1 MKNTRRTIHPR
12 EKNSNYEKVS
22 FGDFTGAHRFQIM
35 IDIVA
40 VPTHQAHRLGL
51 ERVWLVSRVGSLS
64 QARKSRFW
72 VCIKWMVDCV
82 EATGAGQIGTS
93 AVGCCRA
100 LGSSLAGNLAFFSD
114 YGQLVTILSIDGGG
128 IKGIIP
134 GILLT
139 FLESKLQELDGEEA
153 RLADY
158 FDVIAGT
165 STGGL
170 VTTMLTAPDKN
181 NNNRPLF
188 AANKITEFYIK
199 ETPKIFPQP
208 RHFLGGVM
216 NLFGRV
222 RGPKYDGKYLR
233 TVVNELVGDLTLNQT
248 LTNVVIPAFDIKI
261 LQPVIFNTNDAKV
274 NALKNPKLADVCL
287 ATSAAPTFLPAHFFE
302 TKDEEANTTRTYNV
316 IDGAVAVNNPT
327 LAAISHINRQI
338 AVHQIETA
346 RIKANDARRMLV
358 LSLGTGLPKREE
370 KYNAT
375 QASEWGALSW
385 IFQLNSGSTPIIE
398 FFTDASSDMVDFH
411 VSTLFQSLKVD
422 QNYLRIQDD
431 SLTGDAASVDIATAE
446 NLEKL
451 VKIGEE
457 LLKKSVSRVN
467 LETGRYEVVEGEGT
481 NEEALTEFAKLLHEE
496 RKLRL
501 RS

>member
-1 MKNTRRTIHPR
+1 MNPNF
-12 EKNSNYEKVS
+12 EK
-22 FGDFTGAHRFQIM
+22 
-35 IDIVA
+35 
-40 VPTHQAHRLGL
+40 
-51 ERVWLVSRVGSLS
+51 
-64 QARKSRFW
+64 
-72 VCIKWMVDCV
+72 
-82 EATGAGQIGTS
+82 
-93 AVGCCRA
+93 
-100 LGSSLAGNLAFFSD
+100 
-114 YGQLVTILSIDGGG
+114 GQLVTILSIDGGG

-153 RLADY
+153 RLVDY

-208 RHFLGGVM
+208 RHFFGGVM

-222 RGPKYDGKYLR
+222 RGPKYDGNYLR

-248 LTNVVIPAFDIKI
+248 LTNVVIPAFDIKV

-274 NALKNPKLADVCL
+274 NALKNPKLSDVCL

-358 LSLGTGLPKREE
+358 LSLGTGLPKHEE

-385 IFQLNSGSTPIIE
+385 IFQLNSGSTPIID

-431 SLTGDAASVDIATAE
+431 SLTGDTASVDIATAE

-457 LLKKSVSRVN
+457 LLKKFVSRVN